1 MFFDVSGG
9 WEDSGRQGSMRNSA
23 EARFIAAMVLQL
35 HAMTDGAEATP
46 PSCAVVTPYKEQK
59 ACIADELRRV
69 LGAHRSAAV
78 RVGTVD
84 SFQVCSLLTPLCGTS
99 PLALFSVIDRLRF
112 VAEDSEL

>member
-1 MFFDVSGG
+1 MEPCGVQRRYMFFDVSGG

-23 EARFIAAMVLQL
+23 EARFVAAMVFQL

-84 SFQVCSLLTPLCGTS
+84 SFQVCLLLMLLCGTR
-99 PLALFSVIDRLRF
+99 PLALSI
-112 VAEDSEL
+112 A